1 MKIIE
6 ATIID
11 ETHLE
16 LSQPIE
22 AQVGEIIRISIP
34 DQDDDEAFWKE
45 AAKQRFLDAY
55 SDEDSIYDNL

>member
-6 ATIID
+6 ARIID

-22 AQVGEIIRISIP
+22 AKPGDIIHISIP
-34 DQDDDEAFWKE
+34 DQEEDESPWKE
-45 AAKQRFLDAY
+45 AGKQHLLDAY
-55 SDEDSIYDNL
+55 SDEDSIYDDV